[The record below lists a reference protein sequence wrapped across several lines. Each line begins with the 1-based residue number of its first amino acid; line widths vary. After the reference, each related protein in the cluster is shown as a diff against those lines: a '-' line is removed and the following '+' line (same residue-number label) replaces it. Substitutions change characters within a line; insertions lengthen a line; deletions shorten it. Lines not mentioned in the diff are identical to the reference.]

1 MIRKTNKCEKCG
13 KDISKSNF
21 KRHYDSC
28 ENNKP
33 KCTLSDEWK
42 IDDSDEYK
50 CPYCS
55 KIFSKM
61 GIVTHVL
68 RMHTN
73 PELYKNCYKLNYN
86 YEDEV
91 YEPWNKGLSKETDD
105 RLKKQSDTIKSRFE
119 NGELIS
125 YWKGKNLSDDTK
137 KKIGEKLTK
146 NNNGGKCKWF
156 NFTKKDGSE
165 TKLQGTWEVRF
176 AKVLEIIDENW
187 IKIGIGNKGHS
198 FIWKDSENIEHYYTP
213 DFYSPKLD
221 KYFEVKGY
229 WWGDDKNKMNQ
240 VTTQNKNVKIEII
253 MKSELLKYEKLLN

>member
-1 MIRKTNKCEKCG
+1 MIRKTTKCEKCG

-33 KCTLSDEWK
+33 KYTLSDEWK
-42 IDDSDEYK
+42 INNSNEYK

-61 GIVTHVL
+61 GIMTHVL
-68 RMHTN
+68 RIHTN

-86 YEDEV
+86 YDTDI
-91 YEPWNKGLSKETDD
+91 YEPWNKGLNKETDN
-105 RLKKQSDTIKSRFE
+105 RIKKQSETIKKRYE
-119 NGELIS
+119 NCEIKNS
-125 YWKGKNLSDDTK
+125 FKGKYHTKETK
-137 KKIGEKLTK
+137 KIISEKLSK
-146 NNNGGKCKWF
+146 NNHGGKCKWF
-156 NFTKKDGSE
+156 TYTKTDG
-165 TKLQGTWEVRF
+165 TKFKLQGTWEVRF

-187 IKIGIGNKGHS
+187 IKIGVGNKGHS
-198 FIWKDSENIEHYYTP
+198 FIWIDSENIEHYYTP
-213 DFYSPKLD
+213 DFYSPKLN

-240 VTTQNKNVKIEII
+240 VISQHKNIKIEIV